1 MEDKNII
8 NRTGRHTKIAILW
21 VPVMCGLTLH
31 SLADLMPLFWNE
43 AIAISE
49 TGHAPEGLL
58 TFMMSI
64 SYLVPVCGILLSLYG
79 KTRSWNILNG
89 LLATFI
95 LLFNLFHTCE
105 LFTDF
110 SIVQLPLLPVILI
123 VSAILCVM
131 SWKLTK
137 QGQKE

>member
-21 VPVMCGLTLH
+21 VAVMCGLTLH

-89 LLATFI
+89 LRATFI

>member
-1 MEDKNII
+1 
-8 NRTGRHTKIAILW
+8 
-21 VPVMCGLTLH
+21 
-31 SLADLMPLFWNE
+31 
-43 AIAISE
+43 
-49 TGHAPEGLL
+49 
-58 TFMMSI
+58 MMSI

-131 SWKLTK
+131 SWTLTK